1 MTATPLHLDK
11 GVVRVYSYTQERDDL
26 LIPQFVDRRYS
37 SRDAGAV
44 PKPVLLGGS
53 TYPHSLRTE
62 RATADG
68 LMAVAAEL
76 VPACALGPFQFSRAK
91 GIGTVERSMN
101 HSQSKA
107 KLD

>member
-1 MTATPLHLDK
+1 MNTKRLP
-11 GVVRVYSYTQERDDL
+11 
-26 LIPQFVDRRYS
+26 VDRRSVRMRGCIQDESAQLYHTELS
-37 SRDAGAV
+37 HPSRDAGAV

>member
-1 MTATPLHLDK
+1 MNTKRLP
-11 GVVRVYSYTQERDDL
+11 
-26 LIPQFVDRRYS
+26 VDRRSVRMRGCIQGNEITQSIPYFRVAHP